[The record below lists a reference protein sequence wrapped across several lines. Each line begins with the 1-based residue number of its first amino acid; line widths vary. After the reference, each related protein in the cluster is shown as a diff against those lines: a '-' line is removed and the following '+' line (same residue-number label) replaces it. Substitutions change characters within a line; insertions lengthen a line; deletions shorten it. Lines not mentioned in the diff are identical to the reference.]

1 MQGYIINFNR
11 VKDED
16 LIVTVLT
23 KKSVL
28 TLYRFYG
35 ARHSH
40 INLGYKIDFEAKSS
54 IKSTIP
60 QLSGVLH
67 LASKWNL
74 EHSRMFIWQA
84 FIKLFFLHL
93 RNIDEIH
100 EFYFNLLEDCTFIW
114 HSQNPKRVAIEAYV
128 KLLEYEGRLH
138 DEFICFNCEEPVKED
153 LSLIRGFMPAHEQ
166 CVWVNTFNRL
176 HVEELFTKK
185 SCMFLNDKDIDR
197 LWKTM
202 LAGF

>member
-23 KKSVL
+23 KDSVL

-74 EHSRMFIWQA
+74 EHDRMLIWQA
-84 FIKLFFLHL
+84 YIKLFYLHL
-93 RNIDEIH
+93 KDVDDINN
-100 EFYFNLLEDCTFIW
+100 FYFKLLDKSSNIW
-114 HSQNPKRVAIEAYV
+114 HAQNPKRVAIEAYV

-138 DEFICFNCEEPVKED
+138 DEFICFNCEKPIEGNPT
-153 LSLIRGFMPAHEQ
+153 LIRSFLPAHEK
-166 CVWVNTFNRL
+166 CVWSNTFERL
-176 HVEELFTKK
+176 HVEKLFETK
-185 SCMFLNDKDIDR
+185 SSMFMSDEDIDR
-197 LWKTM
+197 LWKIM
-202 LAGF
+202 LEGF

>member
-16 LIVTVLT
+16 LIVTVLA
-23 KKSVL
+23 KKSVM

-40 INLGYKIDFEAKSS
+40 INLGYKIDFEAKLS

-67 LASKWNL
+67 LASKWNIDY
-74 EHSRMFIWQA
+74 ERMFIWQA
-84 FIKLFFLHL
+84 YVKLFYLHL
-93 RNIDEIH
+93 KDVNDIH
-100 EFYFNLLEDCTFIW
+100 SFYFELLDECSKIW
-114 HSQNPKRVAIEAYV
+114 HLQNPKRVALEAYA

-138 DEFICFNCEEPVKED
+138 KQFVCFNCEQQIDED
-153 LSLIRGFMPAHEQ
+153 LALIRGFMPAHEK
-166 CVWVNTFNRL
+166 CVWVKPFKRMEIEN
-176 HVEELFTKK
+176 LFIKK
-185 SCMFLNDKDIDR
+185 STMFMSDEDIDR
-197 LWKTM
+197 VWKIM
-202 LAGF
+202 LEGF